1 MISEEQIKLLT
12 NKYQTAEGNI
22 LREYFQHLFLSYF
35 YQQEVS
41 SSIYFKGGTA
51 LRILYKS
58 PRFSE
63 DLDFTASLINVKDIE
78 SLLIATLEQIEKENI
93 QISLKESTPTS
104 GGFIAIV
111 SFNAFE
117 HLTDIRLE
125 ISMRKNQERGDI
137 LAVSSDYVPSYNIF
151 ALNVEQ
157 LVDEKIAAL
166 LNRRKPRDF
175 YDLYFILR
183 ALMLPPEKKN
193 ILPQALKALKESDIN
208 FEAELKQF
216 LPKTHWMIIK
226 DFKTTLE
233 REITRTI

>member
-1 MISEEQIKLLT
+1 MISQEQIKLLT
-12 NKYQTAEGNI
+12 NKYQTAEGNV

-35 YQQEVS
+35 YQQEAS

-51 LRILYKS
+51 LRVLYKS

-63 DLDFTASLINVKDIE
+63 DLDFTASLTNIKDIE
-78 SLLIATLEQIEKENI
+78 SLLIATLEQIERENI
-93 QISLKESTPTS
+93 RISLKESAPTS
-104 GGFIAIV
+104 GGFIAVI
-111 SFNAFE
+111 SFDAFE

-137 LAVSSDYVPSYNIF
+137 LAISNDYVPSYNIF

-157 LVDEKIAAL
+157 LVDEKIQAL
-166 LNRRKPRDF
+166 LTREKPRDF

-183 ALMLPPEKKN
+183 ALMLPPKKKN
-193 ILPQALKALKESDIN
+193 ILPQALQFLKKSQIN
-208 FEAELKQF
+208 FEAELRQF